1 MSRSTVQNTDV
12 HAGAAH
18 THTVVAVVTAAA
30 VAGVV
35 VGGVVDCGH
44 HAGQARLADAVHH
57 VPQVLL
63 GRLARHF
70 LTFLRFLITVSVSDV
85 GLQVTST
92 QIRPSTPVIAIPA
105 TTLFIITI
113 SSSPYHHHC
122 PKFANLSISS
132 STPRNY

>member
-1 MSRSTVQNTDV
+1 MPRSTVENTDV
-12 HAGAAH
+12 HARAAH
-18 THTVVAVVTAAA
+18 THTVVAVVAAA

-35 VGGVVDCGH
+35 VGGVVDCSH

-92 QIRPSTPVIAIPA
+92 QIRPSTTVIAIPA
-105 TTLFIITI
+105 A
-113 SSSPYHHHC
+113 SH
-122 PKFANLSISS
+122 
-132 STPRNY
+132 